1 MTDVAITAMYGLPKV
16 PVALLVGL
24 VLSQVRE
31 DQQQKPNGQGQGGM
45 TVLGASGDLSAS
57 QADAADA
64 VLQSAVKKAALRFV
78 PLLTVAYLFN
88 YLDRTSLSVAA
99 LTMNQQLG
107 LTPSQFGL
115 AAGIFF
121 LGYSVF
127 EIPSNLLLY
136 KVGARRWI
144 ARIMISWGL
153 VSAGMAF
160 VVGPNSFYGL
170 RLLLGIMEAG
180 FFPGVTFFLAAWFPT
195 QFRTRMLAWFLVG
208 IPLSS
213 LIGTP
218 VCSMLLQ
225 MDGIWGLHGWQWM
238 FLLVSLPC
246 VPLGILT
253 LTLLADRPQTASFLT
268 KEERDTLD
276 GVLACEVRERP
287 HSSLWGALKD
297 ARVLIC
303 AAIQFGFTLGSYGI
317 GIWLPLMLKE
327 YHLSNI
333 AVGWVT
339 AIPYLFAS
347 VGMILWARYVDHKG
361 RRIANLALACLLGGI
376 GLLAPILS
384 NSLVSAVI
392 GFSLALIG
400 VTAAR
405 AIFWTIPTR
414 FLTGVA
420 AAGGLAFINSVAT
433 TGGFFGPYMMGWL
446 KEFSG
451 SYVVGLLAVAAI
463 IFASTLA
470 SLSLKLFI
478 SRA

>member
-1 MTDVAITAMYGLPKV
+1 MTGV
-16 PVALLVGL
+16 
-24 VLSQVRE
+24 
-31 DQQQKPNGQGQGGM
+31 GQGVAGG
-45 TVLGASGDLSAS
+45 LAGSQSA
-57 QADAADA
+57 ADAAMERA
-64 VLQSAVKKAALRFV
+64 VRKAALRFV

-88 YLDRTSLSVAA
+88 YLDRTSLGFAA
-99 LTMNQQLG
+99 LTMNAQLG

-121 LGYSVF
+121 LSYSTF

-136 KVGARRWI
+136 RVGARRWI

-153 VSAGMAF
+153 VSAATAF
-160 VVGPNSFYGL
+160 VVGPHSFYGA
-170 RLLLGIMEAG
+170 RFLLGVMEAG
-180 FFPGVTFFLAAWFPT
+180 FFPGVTFFLAAWFPA
-195 QFRTRMLAWFLVG
+195 QYRTRMLAWFLVG

-213 LIGTP
+213 LVGAP
-218 VCSMLLQ
+218 VCGLLLQ
-225 MDGIWGLHGWQWM
+225 MDGIWGLAGWQWL

-246 VPLGILT
+246 LPLGILT
-253 LTLLADRPQTASFLT
+253 LFLLADRPQTAAWLT
-268 KEERDTLD
+268 REERDALD
-276 GVLACEVRERP
+276 GVLASEVRERP
-287 HSSLWGALKD
+287 HTSLLAALMD

-303 AAIQFGFTLGSYGI
+303 TAIQFGFTLGSYGI

-327 YHLSNI
+327 YHLTNMAIGWI
-333 AVGWVT
+333 A

-347 VGMILWARYVDHKG
+347 VGMILWARYVDEKG
-361 RRIANLALACLLGGI
+361 RRIANLAIACALGAA
-376 GLLAPILS
+376 GLLLPVLS
-384 NSLVSAVI
+384 NSLLSAVT

-420 AAGGLAFINSVAT
+420 AAGGLAFINSIAT
-433 TGGFFGPYMMGWL
+433 VGGFVGPSMMGYL

-451 SYVVGLLAVAAI
+451 SYIVGLLAVAAI

-478 SRA
+478 SRE

>member
-1 MTDVAITAMYGLPKV
+1 MTILRPGTADDLGLPK
-16 PVALLVGL
+16 
-24 VLSQVRE
+24 
-31 DQQQKPNGQGQGGM
+31 
-45 TVLGASGDLSAS
+45 T
-57 QADAADA
+57 DAADA

-121 LGYSVF
+121 LSYSTF

-136 KVGARRWI
+136 RVGARRWI

-153 VSAGMAF
+153 VSAAMAF
-160 VVGPNSFYGL
+160 VTGPNSFYGL
-170 RLLLGIMEAG
+170 RFLLGLMEAG

-195 QFRTRMLAWFLVG
+195 QYRTRMLAWFLVG

-225 MDGIWGLHGWQWM
+225 MDGIWGYHGWQWM

-246 VPLGILT
+246 LPLGLLT
-253 LTLLADRPQTASFLT
+253 LWLLADRPQAASWLT
-268 KEERDTLD
+268 KEERDVLD
-276 GVLACEVRERP
+276 GVLASEVRDRP
-287 HSSLWGALKD
+287 HSSLWAALKD
-297 ARVLIC
+297 TRVLIC
-303 AAIQFGFTLGSYGI
+303 AVIQFGFTLGSYGI
-317 GIWLPLMLKE
+317 GVWLPLMLKE
-327 YHLSNI
+327 FHLTNSAIGWI
-333 AVGWVT
+333 A

-347 VGMILWARYVDHKG
+347 VGMVVWARYVDNKG
-361 RRIANLALACLLGGI
+361 QRIVNLAVACLLGAV
-376 GLLAPILS
+376 GLLVPIVS
-384 NSLVSAVI
+384 NTLISAVV

-446 KEFSG
+446 REFSG
-451 SYVVGLLAVAAI
+451 SYVVGLLAVSAI
-463 IFASTLA
+463 IFASTIA

-478 SRA
+478 KKE